1 MRRIAFLIAG
11 FLSVVLGAVGAFV
24 PLLPTVPFL
33 ILAAFCFARSS
44 PQLEAWLVQH
54 QRFGP
59 HILAWRA
66 KGAISRRGKRAALV
80 AFAISALLGLLVLPL
95 PWALVPLGAAALGGS
110 WIWSRPEP

>member
-1 MRRIAFLIAG
+1 MRRIAFLLAG
-11 FLSVVLGAVGAFV
+11 LASVLLGAVGAFV

-44 PQLEAWLVQH
+44 PRLEAWLVEH
-54 QRFGP
+54 HRFGP
-59 HILAWRA
+59 HIIAWRS

-80 AFAISALLGLLVLPL
+80 AFAASAGIGLLVLPF
-95 PWALVPLGAAALGGS
+95 PWALIPISAAVVGGS